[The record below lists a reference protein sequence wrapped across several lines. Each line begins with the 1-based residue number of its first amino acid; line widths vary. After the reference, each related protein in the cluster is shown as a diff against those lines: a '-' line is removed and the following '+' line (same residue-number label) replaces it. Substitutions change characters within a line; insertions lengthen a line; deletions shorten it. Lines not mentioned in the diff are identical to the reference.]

1 MKKSL
6 VCLKKL
12 PFKHS
17 NNSQI
22 NKSTFKFK
30 EKQMKESF
38 NFLHNKAHEIKGYKK
53 LIYNIKVTCCNF
65 SIKKVFH

>member
-1 MKKSL
+1 MEKRL

-12 PFKHS
+12 PFKHL
-17 NNSQI
+17 NNLQK

-38 NFLHNKAHEIKGYKK
+38 NFLHNKAHEIKGHKK
-53 LIYNIKVTCCNF
+53 L
-65 SIKKVFH
+65 